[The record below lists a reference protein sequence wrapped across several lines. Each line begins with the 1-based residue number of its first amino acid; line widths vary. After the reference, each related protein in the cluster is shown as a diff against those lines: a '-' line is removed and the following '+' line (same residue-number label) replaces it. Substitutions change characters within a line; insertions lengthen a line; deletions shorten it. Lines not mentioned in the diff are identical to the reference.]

1 MKYPYIMKGGGSM
14 KNFEL
19 IKLNN
24 SEYDYLVIAT
34 TYISPISTL
43 TDVQN
48 ELREKAG
55 RIIFDLT
62 LINGASSNRYI
73 SASFE
78 KGIVN
83 RRSFGV
89 EKVIDHDIEQISLDF
104 FVHHADLVENGT
116 IPNSLKSLLVAG
128 VCV

>member
-1 MKYPYIMKGGGSM
+1 MKGGSM

-24 SEYDYLVIAT
+24 SKYDYLVIAT
-34 TYISPISTL
+34 TYISPVSTL

-48 ELREKAG
+48 ELTDKAG
-55 RIIFDLT
+55 KIIFDLT
-62 LINGASSNRYI
+62 LINGTSSNRYI

-78 KGIVN
+78 NGLVN
-83 RRSFGV
+83 RRSFDVVKAIEPNV
-89 EKVIDHDIEQISLDF
+89 EHISLDF

-116 IPNSLKSLLVAG
+116 IPNALKSLLVAG

>member
-1 MKYPYIMKGGGSM
+1 MN
-14 KNFEL
+14 NFEL

-43 TDVQN
+43 TDIEN
-48 ELREKAG
+48 ELTEKSG
-55 RIIFDLT
+55 KIIFDLT
-62 LINGASSNRYI
+62 LINATSSNRYV
-73 SASFE
+73 SASIE
-78 KGIVN
+78 DGIVN
-83 RRSFGV
+83 RRSFDVVKAIEPNV
-89 EKVIDHDIEQISLDF
+89 ERISLDF

-116 IPNSLKSLLVAG
+116 IPGALKSLLSAG

>member
-1 MKYPYIMKGGGSM
+1 MARQKGGGSM

-19 IKLNN
+19 IKLNS
-24 SEYDYLVIAT
+24 SEYNYLVIAT

-48 ELREKAG
+48 ELTDISGK
-55 RIIFDLT
+55 IIFDLT
-62 LINGASSNRYI
+62 LINGISSNRYV

-78 KGIVN
+78 NGTIN
-83 RRSFGV
+83 RRSFDAVKGITPDV
-89 EKVIDHDIEQISLDF
+89 EHISLAF
-104 FVHHADLVENGT
+104 FAQHADLVKNGT
-116 IPNSLKSLLVAG
+116 IPSALKSLLVAG